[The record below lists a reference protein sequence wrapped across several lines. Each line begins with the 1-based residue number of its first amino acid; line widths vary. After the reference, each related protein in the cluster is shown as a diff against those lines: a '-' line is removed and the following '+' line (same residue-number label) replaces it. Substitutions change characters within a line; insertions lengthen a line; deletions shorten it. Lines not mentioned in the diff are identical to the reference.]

1 MPKYNAALM
10 SIDPSETRR
19 YAGLNKA
26 PNFNNKTI
34 FIFNLS
40 TLYKSPHLFE
50 R

>member
-26 PNFNNKTI
+26 PNFNKKTI
-34 FIFNLS
+34 LEACREKIR
-40 TLYKSPHLFE
+40 KRKP
-50 R
+50 

>member
-26 PNFNNKTI
+26 PNFNKNY
-34 FIFNLS
+34 FRS
-40 TLYKSPHLFE
+40 MS
-50 R
+50 